1 MTTEHRCANHNFS
14 NPGGWRNFCLENVAQ
29 RGSLCGKC
37 DLYRENPMEYIKS
50 HLQELGAPFYQCNVT
65 SNGHENI
72 PLWHDVP
79 GL

>member
-1 MTTEHRCANHNFS
+1 MSTMYRCANHNMY

-37 DLYRENPMEYIKS
+37 DLYHKNPVEYIES
-50 HLQELGAPFYQCNVT
+50 HLRNLRAPFYQCNVSGT
-65 SNGHENI
+65 GHEEI
-72 PLWHDVP
+72 PLWPDVP